1 MKEEIGGETGRE
13 ARTRS
18 THFSSLPPL
27 PPSLLLQGNL
37 PFDIYDKVL
46 EVYGEDAA
54 KLVRLVI
61 IVFIFSFLC
70 VCLLILVCVI
80 LSSLLPTVN
89 YQTLSLT
96 PSLPSLPPSNTY
108 R

>member
-1 MKEEIGGETGRE
+1 MTCSMPLRYERERMMEGIREEGRVKEDIGGETGRE

-54 KLVRLVI
+54 KLVRFVI
-61 IVFIFSFLC
+61 I
-70 VCLLILVCVI
+70 IL
-80 LSSLLPTVN
+80 
-89 YQTLSLT
+89 
-96 PSLPSLPPSNTY
+96 
-108 R
+108 

>member
-1 MKEEIGGETGRE
+1 MTCSMPLRYERERMMEGIREEGRVKEEIGGETGRE

-54 KLVRLVI
+54 KLVRFVI
-61 IVFIFSFLC
+61 I
-70 VCLLILVCVI
+70 IL
-80 LSSLLPTVN
+80 
-89 YQTLSLT
+89 
-96 PSLPSLPPSNTY
+96 
-108 R
+108 

>member
-1 MKEEIGGETGRE
+1 MPLRYERERMMEGIREEGRVKEDIGGETGRK

-54 KLVRLVI
+54 KLVRFVI
-61 IVFIFSFLC
+61 I
-70 VCLLILVCVI
+70 IL
-80 LSSLLPTVN
+80 
-89 YQTLSLT
+89 
-96 PSLPSLPPSNTY
+96 
-108 R
+108 